1 MELMIP
7 RVAGQIQEV
16 KAQPALIAIEVETM
30 LDTHPD
36 IQVLISTPGVG
47 ITTDTTILLTAGDFS
62 SFLTS
67 GHLVG
72 YCDIAPLIRRSGSP
86 SVANSPH
93 SISQQA
99 TQKCSV
105 PIKMGTWLTH
115 KHFSCRTVLANN
127 PFRVIRGSP

>member
-1 MELMIP
+1 RGLLHSHLSLDDDEARPVPPPLP
-7 RVAGQIQEV
+7 LHD
-16 KAQPALIAIEVETM
+16 ALPIF
-30 LDTHPD
+30 
-36 IQVLISTPGVG
+36 
-47 ITTDTTILLTAGDFS
+47 TAGDFS

-99 TQKCSV
+99 TQKCTV
-105 PIKMGTWLTH
+105 PINMGTWLTH

>member
-1 MELMIP
+1 MIP

-30 LDTHPD
+30 LDTRPD
-36 IQVLISTPGVG
+36 IQVLISTPGGG

-72 YCDIAPLIRRSGSP
+72 YCDIAPLIRHPGSP

-93 SISQQA
+93 SISHHTTPQ
-99 TQKCSV
+99 
-105 PIKMGTWLTH
+105 
-115 KHFSCRTVLANN
+115 RTA
-127 PFRVIRGSP
+127 P

>member
-1 MELMIP
+1 TFIHTEQMYIHSIN
-7 RVAGQIQEV
+7 QYIQFY
-16 KAQPALIAIEVETM
+16 
-30 LDTHPD
+30 
-36 IQVLISTPGVG
+36 ISTPEYG
-47 ITTDTTILLTAGDFS
+47 INTYTTIMIKAGNFS
-62 SFLTS
+62 PFLTS

-72 YCDIAPLIRRSGSP
+72 YCDIVPLIRRSGSP
-86 SVANSPH
+86 SAAISPH

>member
-1 MELMIP
+1 MHS
-7 RVAGQIQEV
+7 
-16 KAQPALIAIEVETM
+16 
-30 LDTHPD
+30 THPD
-36 IQVLISTPGVG
+36 IQVLITSQRVR
-47 ITTDTTILLTAGDFS
+47 ITSYTTFLLTAGDFS

-72 YCDIAPLIRRSGSP
+72 YCDSAPLIRRSGSP

-99 TQKCSV
+99 TQKCTV
-105 PIKMGTWLTH
+105 PINMGTWLTH